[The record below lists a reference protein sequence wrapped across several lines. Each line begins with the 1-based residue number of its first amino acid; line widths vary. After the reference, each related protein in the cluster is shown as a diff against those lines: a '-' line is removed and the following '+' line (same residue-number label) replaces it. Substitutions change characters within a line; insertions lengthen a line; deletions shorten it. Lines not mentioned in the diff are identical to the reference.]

1 MGGGERDGGVGH
13 VSVSFLFVSFFLFL
27 FFKKKGGKIH
37 ILLLVTRNHV
47 FG

>member
-13 VSVSFLFVSFFLFL
+13 VSVSFFFFFFLFL
-27 FFKKKGGKIH
+27 KKGGKVH